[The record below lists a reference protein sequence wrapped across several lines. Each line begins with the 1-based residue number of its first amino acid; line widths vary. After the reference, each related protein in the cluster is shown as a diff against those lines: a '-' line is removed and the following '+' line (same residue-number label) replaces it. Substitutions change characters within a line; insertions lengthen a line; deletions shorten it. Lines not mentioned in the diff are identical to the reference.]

1 MLMTS
6 DGRFYI
12 IDFNIH
18 DPVVTKFSPYVEI
31 NTLRV
36 SEGSPIDGQS
46 PVVPMLSTWDQRS
59 AK

>member
-46 PVVPMLSTWDQRS
+46 PEGHIH
-59 AK
+59 